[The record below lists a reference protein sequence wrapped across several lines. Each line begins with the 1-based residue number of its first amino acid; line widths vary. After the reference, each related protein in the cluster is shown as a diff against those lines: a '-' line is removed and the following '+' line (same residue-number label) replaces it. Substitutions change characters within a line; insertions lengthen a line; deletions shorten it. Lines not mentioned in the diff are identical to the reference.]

1 MQTLS
6 LIRSNVV
13 DAPAVLLPIVAA
25 DTTAKTGKDRLS
37 DDIFELRC
45 EVQHY
50 SWGDRRFIPALLGD
64 ENTAGKPFA
73 ELWMG
78 THPDGPSKAISKDG
92 TVSLDR
98 LIQANPEKMLHPV
111 VADRFDR
118 KLPFLFKVLAAASP
132 LSVQVH
138 PSSTGAKDGF
148 ARENAAGIKLD
159 AAVRNY
165 RDTNHKPELIVA
177 LTDFY
182 ALRGFRPVDDIVR
195 LLEGIPE
202 LRQIARGENGMIWR
216 RVYST
221 WGALQTAVAHRQSG
235 REALRSLYST
245 LMSLPQ
251 EKTDSTLNSL
261 VQRVEKARW
270 DRPYIKSDWEYWLL
284 RARDTYSHA
293 GHQDRGLFA
302 FLLLNLVHL
311 QPGEGLFL
319 PAGVLHSYL
328 EGAGVELMANSNN
341 VIRGGL
347 TPKHVDVG
355 ELLRN
360 VTFDDGTPEIIHAI
374 LRPDS
379 PEWVYATPVKEFQLG
394 RIELNGNNVYRCA
407 KNHPLEIFLVLH
419 ASARQLTVQTAKGSK
434 FFGKG
439 QAFLISAE
447 TACELRSTGPA
458 TLFKATIPL
467 EEPVE
472 IKNAHGL
479 EAPRFRGRQPV
490 ELSFG
495 TSGLRGLVTD
505 ITDLE
510 AYINTRGFLKHALA
524 VGDVSPGK
532 KVGIAAD
539 LRPSSDG
546 PVRSILRTV
555 ARAVTDS
562 GLLVDNLGFLPTPA
576 LVLYSLE
583 HKHPGIMV
591 TGSHIPF
598 DRNGIKFNFST
609 GEVLKSDETAILRAV
624 RQVRSEEYLRPV
636 HESLFDDDGMFKAG
650 QVQPL
655 PAVNSQ
661 ACLDYFYRY
670 LDFFPYDALA
680 GLRIIFY
687 QHSAVGRDFLF
698 TLLVTLGA
706 EVIPMGRSENFMPVD
721 TEAISEETLKQLQR
735 FADLAQRDH
744 GRFDAIVSTDGDSD
758 RPLLAAITPAGEVK
772 FYSGDLLGI
781 IVADFLKAEAVAVP
795 VSANDAVNRWV
806 AANGATLHQTKIGSP
821 YIIEAMQKARAHG
834 AKRVVGWEANGGFM
848 TATDFVEHDRKLAA
862 LPTRD
867 AALPLMAVLYA
878 AKTRGLS
885 LSELFAEL
893 PHRFSKSGL
902 IDNFPSEASHA
913 LLSRFSPLG
922 AGVKDM
928 IFAGSFVSLR
938 YTDGRVET
946 APADTASTYE
956 AKRRDLE
963 QFFPSK
969 SGFGHIM
976 RVNMLDGLRLW
987 FNNGDIVHIRPSGN
1001 APQLRVYAVAGTQSR
1016 ADEIVA
1022 LALRE
1027 PDGILRQMEA
1037 AITPPP
1043 PNTDFVEQVGKNIAL
1058 ATELFAG
1065 GETPELI
1072 ATVSGSKPARDF
1084 WQNILD
1090 RARPSFKASTAV
1102 SLEEDLPTNQA
1113 FGLLLLWQRIRPH
1126 LHTNRGALAAFVFG
1140 DGTRATPFTET
1151 DNAQKPAMATFVREI
1166 GGDGRPRFLSMV
1178 ELALRHFVPV
1188 QQFLR
1193 RSGFN
1198 GLVVKWGDEVQIP
1211 TRELSGADPLFHDA
1225 DIVRFVS
1232 LRSMNADEAK
1242 NKDWMGV
1249 DERGNI
1255 TAFIPRRPLERME
1268 ALAQRGLL
1276 QRRDGALWGGINLG
1290 SIAVSG
1296 ALLDCLDEEF
1306 KHEVNDHRAR
1316 REDRPALDPEFFTAV
1331 TIAAIENS
1339 QACAEAWERVCAEC
1353 AEVRALTS
1361 RQPDLV
1367 PRLRRV
1373 IRSLEFRQKRKFK
1386 MVAMDFGDQYWGDI
1400 GQHAKIYEFYMALN
1414 EQGPPGEIAR
1424 AIAGLPS
1431 RRDAQGNFIINS
1443 TVAPG
1448 VRVTH
1453 SVLINATIMGR
1464 GSVERSV
1471 LIGTR
1476 AGNIE
1481 ACEGFDVLSTVTDLR
1496 LDPRGGAYKV
1506 VASQPVHARPRERL
1520 TTLFLPPLGPRI
1532 FRVLEDTD
1540 LKNKAANYAV
1550 PILGNPLSFREAH
1563 AEMGAM
1569 ATRILEKCRGEAEAA
1584 VVKLLPLP
1592 G

>member
-1 MQTLS
+1 MRTISPIQRQIVKTPVE
-6 LIRSNVV
+6 LI
-13 DAPAVLLPIVAA
+13 PFVAA
-25 DTTAKTGKDRLS
+25 KTSPEPGKDRS
-37 DDIFELRC
+37 TDDIFELRC
-45 EVQHY
+45 AVQHY
-50 SWGDRRFIPALLGD
+50 VWGDRRFIPALLGN
-64 ENTAGKPFA
+64 ENTTGKPFA

-78 THPDGPSKAISKDG
+78 THPDGMSKVILQDG
-92 TVSLDR
+92 AVSLDR
-98 LIQANPEKMLHPV
+98 LIRSDPEKMLHPA

-118 KLPFLFKVLAAASP
+118 KLPFLFKVLAAALP

-138 PSSTGAKDGF
+138 PSRTAAKEGF
-148 ARENAAGIKLD
+148 AKENAAGIKLD
-159 AAVRNY
+159 AAERNY
-165 RDTNHKPELIVA
+165 RDSNHKPELIVA

-182 ALRGFRPVDDIVR
+182 ALRGFRAVDEIVH
-195 LLEGIPE
+195 LLGGIPE
-202 LRQIARGENGMIWR
+202 LRLIAKGEHGIWR
-216 RVYST
+216 RMHST
-221 WGALQTAVAHRQSG
+221 WVALQTAVAHRQPG

-251 EKTDSTLNSL
+251 EKVDSTLNSL

-270 DRPYIKSDWEYWLL
+270 DKPYTKSDWEYWLL

-293 GHQDRGLFA
+293 SHQDRGLFA

-360 VTFDDGTPEIIHAI
+360 VKFDEGTPEIIRAKR
-374 LRPDS
+374 RPES
-379 PEWVYATPVKEFQLG
+379 PEWVYATPAAEFQLS
-394 RIELNGNNVYRCA
+394 RIELNRDNVYRCE
-407 KNHPLEIFLVLH
+407 KNHPLEMFLVVN
-419 ASARQLTVQTAKGSK
+419 ASARPLKVQTEKGSK
-434 FFGKG
+434 TFGKG
-439 QAFLISAE
+439 QVFFIPAD
-447 TACELRSTGPA
+447 TACELRSTVPVN
-458 TLFKATIPL
+458 LFKATIPL
-467 EEPVE
+467 GETVE
-472 IKNAHGL
+472 IKNVQDL
-479 EAPRFRGRQPV
+479 ESPCFRGRQPV
-490 ELSFG
+490 ALTFG

-510 AYINTRGFLKHALA
+510 AYINTRGFLKHAMA
-524 VGDVSPGK
+524 IGDISPGK
-532 KVGIAAD
+532 KVSIAAD

-555 ARAVTDS
+555 AKAVTDS
-562 GLLVDNLGFLPTPA
+562 GLLVDNLGYLPTPA
-576 LVLYSLE
+576 LVLHTLQ

-598 DRNGIKFNFST
+598 DRNGIKFNLST
-609 GEVLKSDETAILRAV
+609 GEVLKSDEAAILRAV
-624 RQVRSEEYLRPV
+624 KQVRNAEYSRPV
-636 HESLFDDDGMFKAG
+636 RESLFDDNGMFKAG
-650 QVQPL
+650 QDQPL
-655 PAVNSQ
+655 PAENSQ
-661 ACLDYFYRY
+661 GCLDYFYRY
-670 LDFFPYDALA
+670 LDFFPFDALA
-680 GLRIIFY
+680 GQRIIFY
-687 QHSAVGRDFLF
+687 QHSAVGRDILH
-698 TLLVTLGA
+698 TLLITLGA
-706 EVIPMGRSENFMPVD
+706 EAIPMGRSENFMPVD
-721 TEAISEETLKQLQR
+721 TEAISEETLKLLQR
-735 FADLAQRDH
+735 FADQAQRDH

-758 RPLLAAITPAGEVK
+758 RPLLAAITASGEVK

-781 IVADFLKAEAVAVP
+781 IAADFLKADAVAVP
-795 VSANDAVNRWV
+795 ISANDAVNRWA
-806 AANGATLHQTKIGSP
+806 AANGANLRLTKIGSP
-821 YIIEAMQKARAHG
+821 YVIEAMQQARAHG

-848 TATDFVEHDRKLAA
+848 TATDIVEHGRTLAA

-867 AALPLMAVLYA
+867 AALPLVAALYT
-878 AKTRGLS
+878 AKKRGLS

-893 PHRFSKSGL
+893 PHRFGKSGL
-902 IDNFPSEASHA
+902 IDNFPPETS
-913 LLSRFSPLG
+913 LGLIRRFSPLG
-922 AGVKDM
+922 SGIKDM
-928 IFAGSFVSLR
+928 IFSGSFVSLR
-938 YTDGRVET
+938 HTDGKVET
-946 APADTASTYE
+946 APGDTASVYE
-956 AKRRDLE
+956 AMGRNLE
-963 QFFPSK
+963 RFFLSK
-969 SGFGHIM
+969 DGFGQVV
-976 RVNMLDGLRLW
+976 RLNVLDGLRVW
-987 FNNGDIVHIRPSGN
+987 FDNGDIAHIRPSGN
-1001 APQLRVYAVAGTQSR
+1001 APQLRIYAVADTQAR
-1016 ADEIVA
+1016 ADEIVT

-1037 AITPPP
+1037 AITPRPAV
-1043 PNTDFVEQVGKNIAL
+1043 TGFAERVGKNIAL
-1058 ATELFAG
+1058 AKVLFAR

-1084 WQNILD
+1084 WQTILD
-1090 RARPSFKASTAV
+1090 RARPSFKASTAM
-1102 SLEEDLPTNQA
+1102 SFEENLPTNQA

-1151 DNAQKPAMATFVREI
+1151 DNAQKPAMATFVRDAEK
-1166 GGDGRPRFLSMV
+1166 GGQTRFLSMV
-1178 ELALRHFVPV
+1178 ELALHYFVPV

-1211 TRELSGADPLFHDA
+1211 TRELTGADALFQDA

-1232 LRSMNADEAK
+1232 MRTMNADEAK
-1242 NKDWMGV
+1242 NKDWVGV
-1249 DERGNI
+1249 DECGTI
-1255 TAFIPRRPLERME
+1255 TAFIPRRPLEQME

-1276 QRRDGALWGGINLG
+1276 QRRGGALWGGINLG

-1306 KHEVNDHRAR
+1306 KHEVNDTRAR
-1316 REDRPALDPEFFTAV
+1316 REDRPALDPEFFTALA
-1331 TIAAIENS
+1331 IAAIENS
-1339 QACAEAWERVCAEC
+1339 QACAEAWEQVCAEC

-1367 PRLRRV
+1367 PRLRRA
-1373 IRSLEFRQKRKFK
+1373 IRSLEIRQKRKFK

-1400 GQHAKIYEFYMALN
+1400 GQHAKIFDFYMALN
-1414 EQGPPGEIAR
+1414 EQGSAGETAR

-1431 RRDAQGNFIINS
+1431 HRDAQGNYIVNS

-1448 VRVTH
+1448 VRVSN
-1453 SVLINATIMGR
+1453 SVLINATITDR
-1464 GSVERSV
+1464 GTVERSV

-1476 AGNIE
+1476 AGKIE
-1481 ACEGFDVLSTVTDLR
+1481 AREGFDVLSTVTDLR
-1496 LDPRGGAYKV
+1496 LEPRSGTYKV
-1506 VASQPVHARPRERL
+1506 VANQPVHARPRERL

-1532 FRVLEDTD
+1532 FRVFEDTD

-1550 PILGNPLSFREAH
+1550 SILGNPLSFREAH

-1569 ATRILEKCRGEAEAA
+1569 ETKILEKCRREAEAA
-1584 VVKLLPLP
+1584 VLKLLPLP